1 MVFSPENHDI
11 IMSKLSILS
20 LHLPDP
26 EGKIVAQIL
35 DPIKTDKLDTFHC
48 FPSLIKELQIK
59 IWQFAFPPPRRVE
72 VRPNRFCRQKK
83 PHCSSCK
90 CRAKHTAPLPTTLYV
105 NHQSREETLRHYR
118 LVWMKSETQGTFNG
132 KVKPLCF
139 DPSRD
144 FLYTDMFDMM
154 CCTRS
159 DWMTPLI
166 AHRFLNRDCFKDV
179 KVLEVR
185 SWEWYDRIGES
196 LQTPYCVALEVFTQL
211 EEIRLML
218 HHPSQYV
225 AKFCADCRSR
235 HKGRPWTKS
244 MEKKSINA
252 MTAFYRRIHDDT
264 AIDEQLAEL
273 GVQMDTKN
281 KIAEVKIPKV
291 VIVPW
296 TRRC

>member
-1 MVFSPENHDI
+1 
-11 IMSKLSILS
+11 
-20 LHLPDP
+20 
-26 EGKIVAQIL
+26 
-35 DPIKTDKLDTFHC
+35 
-48 FPSLIKELQIK
+48 
-59 IWQFAFPPPRRVE
+59 
-72 VRPNRFCRQKK
+72 
-83 PHCSSCK
+83 
-90 CRAKHTAPLPTTLYV
+90 
-105 NHQSREETLRHYR
+105 
-118 LVWMKSETQGTFNG
+118 
-132 KVKPLCF
+132 
-139 DPSRD
+139 
-144 FLYTDMFDMM
+144 MFDMM